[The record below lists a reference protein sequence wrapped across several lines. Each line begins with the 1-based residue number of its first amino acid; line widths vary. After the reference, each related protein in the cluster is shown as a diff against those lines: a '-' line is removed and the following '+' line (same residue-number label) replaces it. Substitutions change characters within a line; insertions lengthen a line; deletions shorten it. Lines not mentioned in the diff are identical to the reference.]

1 MGSGGMTDEP
11 LAELLSRVRAD
22 ILKLNEYVEYLES
35 GYDTIFTD
43 LDERATFLNVIS
55 CDFEEL
61 ANRYEKG
68 MK

>member
-1 MGSGGMTDEP
+1 
-11 LAELLSRVRAD
+11 LLSRVRAD

-43 LDERATFLNVIS
+43 LQERATFLNLIA

-61 ANRYEKG
+61 ANRMERAK
-68 MK
+68 K